1 MRMNDDLL
9 LLDTHIWLWAQLG
22 LVDQLSRG
30 ALSAIRRAESAGRLR
45 VSVISI
51 WELGMLA
58 KHGRISLPMDV
69 RTWVREAFTK
79 PGLSLASLTP
89 EIALESS
96 DLPGALHGDPA
107 DRILAATARIL
118 RATLLTKDQRLLDYS
133 RQHHLRTLSA

>member
-1 MRMNDDLL
+1 MNDDLL
-9 LLDTHIWLWAQLG
+9 LLDTHCWLWAQLG

-45 VSVISI
+45 VSVVSI

-58 KHGRISLPMDV
+58 QHGRVSLPLDV

-79 PGLSLASLTP
+79 PGLALAPLTP

-96 DLPGALHGDPA
+96 ESPRRVARRSRGPYPRGYSTDPA
-107 DRILAATARIL
+107 GYPA
-118 RATLLTKDQRLLDYS
+118 
-133 RQHHLRTLSA
+133 H